1 MQTIPFYKHIS
12 MVVLYNTT
20 LKSIYL
26 TISLIQ
32 VNFPIVSSTVYSKIS
47 FNYFIHITFFV
58 KYACLTNNTF
68 SISIPAI
75 KLRSPYL
82 IIPLTQTYPVT

>member
-1 MQTIPFYKHIS
+1 MQTIPFYKYIS

-32 VNFPIVSSTVYSKIS
+32 VNFPIVFSTI
-47 FNYFIHITFFV
+47 N
-58 KYACLTNNTF
+58 
-68 SISIPAI
+68 
-75 KLRSPYL
+75 
-82 IIPLTQTYPVT
+82 II